1 MKKLLV
7 IIVAAVLA
15 ALVGWRVYQ
24 ETAQGA
30 DDATGPGGPS
40 RESAAMLVDTA
51 FARAS
56 VFESDLQVLGELKPE
71 AEVEI
76 MSRISGHLR
85 EVLVDRGEEVSKG
98 QLLARVE
105 DEEIQKQL
113 QRAQATLAVSR
124 ARVKREDATR
134 ANLTIQV
141 RRFRELHEAG
151 LVSSQDLEDLES
163 RLRVAEA
170 DLELAKAQIQQAE
183 ASLSELR
190 VQAEDTYI
198 YSPLDGVVGRRHL
211 DPGALVNAG
220 LPIVSILEL
229 DRVKTV
235 VPVTENVLQQV
246 RIGLEA
252 SIVVDAYP
260 DRVYQAQ
267 VTRISPYLD
276 PETRSAE
283 IEIETDNPGMLLKP
297 GMFARVTI
305 DVSVR
310 RTSNSIPRSGLLIR
324 GDQQGVYVL
333 NQERRVLFRP
343 VDIGVLEGDIVE
355 ITGGLEEGAEIVTTG
370 AQSLNEGDLVRTQ

>member
-7 IIVAAVLA
+7 IAVVAVLA
-15 ALVGWRVYQ
+15 ALVGWRLYQ
-24 ETAQGA
+24 ETAQGSA
-30 DDATGPGGPS
+30 DAGMGGPS
-40 RESAAMLVDTA
+40 RQSAAMLVETA
-51 FARAS
+51 FARPS
-56 VFESDLQVLGELKPE
+56 VFASDLQVLGELKPK
-71 AEVEI
+71 AEVAV
-76 MSRISGHLR
+76 MSRVSGRLR
-85 EVLVDRGEEVSKG
+85 EVLVDRGQAVSQG

-113 QRAQATLAVSR
+113 QRAEATMAVSR
-124 ARVKREDATR
+124 ARVKREEATQ
-134 ANLTIQV
+134 ANLRIQV
-141 RRFRELHEAG
+141 RRYAELHEAG

-163 RLRVAEA
+163 RLRVAGA
-170 DLELAKAQIQQAE
+170 DLELAKAQVEQAE

-190 VQAEDTYI
+190 VQQRDTYI
-198 YSPLDGVVGRRHL
+198 HSPLDGVVGQRHL

-220 LPIVSILEL
+220 LPIVSIL
-229 DRVKTV
+229 DVDQVKTV

-260 DRVYQAQ
+260 DRVYEAR

-283 IEIETDNPGMLLKP
+283 IEIETENPNRLLKP

-305 DVSVR
+305 DVSVE
-310 RTSNSIPRSGLLIR
+310 RTVNSIPRSGLLIR

-333 NQERRVLFRP
+333 NSERRVLFRP
-343 VDIGVLEGDIVE
+343 VRIGVIEGDVVE
-355 ITGGLEEGAEIVTTG
+355 ITNGLEEGAEIVTTG
-370 AQSLNEGDLVRTQ
+370 AQSLNEGDIVRTQ